1 MKTLSARNIGLI
13 TSAVMITFSLLIYG
27 FMKSFENSLQYI
39 AYATYVAGIMWT
51 LLRFKKQTN
60 GKAGFKQFFAEGFK
74 CFVLVSFMM
83 VLFTLVFL
91 LLHPELKEQMA
102 VNLRAGYAGA
112 ADLTPVDIEN
122 RITAAKKFFVPG
134 YLMGAVLSYLA
145 IGALFTGLGAAFLS
159 KK

>member
-13 TSAVMITFSLLIYG
+13 TSAVMITFSMAIYG

-122 RITAAKKFFVPG
+122 RVAAAKKNFLPA

-145 IGALFTGLGAAFLS
+145 IGALFTGLGAAFLR